1 MGGGSGR
8 GLNFGATYG
17 SGELPLLYPILH
29 DKPSKHGRGCP
40 HSNQSD
46 KPGTL
51 TMEGVVGNSTHNH
64 QPVEL
69 FQEDIFINTELANA
83 YEVVSPGTGMSYRFL
98 GNSWIRSVRNIA
110 GGHAQK
116 ELAHNIEEGL
126 RKTYGSPT
134 EYWTLREGVGTLL
147 VDRQPTN
154 VTIRWYESLGSLRV
168 GFIVIDPL

>member
-8 GLNFGATYG
+8 GLDFGATYG
-17 SGELPLLYPILH
+17 SGELPLLYPIHH
-29 DKPSKHGRGCP
+29 DKPTKHGRGCP

-46 KPGTL
+46 KPGTP
-51 TMEGVVGNSTHNH
+51 TMEEAVGNSTHNH

-98 GNSWIRSVRNIA
+98 GNSWIRFVRNIA
-110 GGHAQK
+110 GGYAQK

-126 RKTYGSPT
+126 RKTYGSST

-154 VTIRWYESLGSLRV
+154 VTIRWYEALGSLRV
-168 GFIVIDPL
+168 GFIVIDPI